1 MQTDHEP
8 SITSINQDITDLNGM
23 IDMYKSG
30 YAIHMQGLQYII
42 DNYDDVINNGSEED
56 IQQFN
61 YIVDQTVE
69 LYTYIIKAYNLM
81 KNKAT
86 SINNLIAITLPKQD
100 GNRLAIEANVQ
111 EMITEV
117 SELNQAVID
126 LNAAVNQPDEFASN
140 YDDSLLKTT
149 SNLYQYALYF
159 IFFCFIIGCLIVVYM
174 FPAEASGNLDYF
186 ILGLAGIIA
195 VYYIYTFYKSN

>member
-30 YAIHMQGLQYII
+30 YATHMQGLQYII

-69 LYTYIIKAYNLM
+69 LYTYIIRAYNLM

>member
-117 SELNQAVID
+117 SELNQEVID